1 MKKILL
7 LSFILMTSLSFA
19 QMMNSHLRADKLDTL
34 TLTGN
39 AIVDQSMPVP
49 QYFIDTNLD
58 GNPDYHLNFGPPWY
72 QPDSSAA
79 KRPQNGDQITIVGG
93 AYQSSMYNFKSVV
106 VYEINNLL
114 WRDPF
119 FANWNNMGK
128 NNHMFGWSK
137 HGMFG
142 GSYGFGWNHDSLKT
156 VTLTGTTLVDT
167 TFMMNHFYL
176 DTDNDGKP
184 DYFLNFGPY
193 WYQPA
198 SGAQRPQDG
207 KTITVKGGLLS
218 NNSGLSMFIVY
229 EINGEVWRDST
240 KLNPHF
246 GGGWFNQ
253 NSDSAKFHS
262 PFDDSTM
269 VTMMRGWH
277 QGGHMMGSLPDSIFG
292 QMFEVYPEN
301 MPDFKGQNIFAGY
314 EIDMF
319 NPNENN
325 MMWENG
331 HGGGHMDF
339 GNNIKIQLHFT
350 DAQLN
355 AYGMN
360 KNNIQAKLWDDQ
372 TNSWKSVASTIN
384 TQNNTVS
391 FSSSTVSGFVALSGS
406 TVTAVEITES
416 LPTEFV
422 LNQNYPNPFN
432 PSTTISYKLSSNGN
446 VSLKVYDILGNEV
459 TTLMNG
465 FQNAGSYK
473 ISFDASRLA
482 SGVYF
487 YKLQTSNF
495 VQVRKM
501 MLLK

>member
-1 MKKILL
+1 
-7 LSFILMTSLSFA
+7 
-19 QMMNSHLRADKLDTL
+19 
-34 TLTGN
+34 
-39 AIVDQSMPVP
+39 
-49 QYFIDTNLD
+49 
-58 GNPDYHLNFGPPWY
+58 
-72 QPDSSAA
+72 
-79 KRPQNGDQITIVGG
+79 
-93 AYQSSMYNFKSVV
+93 
-106 VYEINNLL
+106 
-114 WRDPF
+114 
-119 FANWNNMGK
+119 
-128 NNHMFGWSK
+128 
-137 HGMFG
+137 
-142 GSYGFGWNHDSLKT
+142 
-156 VTLTGTTLVDT
+156 
-167 TFMMNHFYL
+167 
-176 DTDNDGKP
+176 
-184 DYFLNFGPY
+184 
-193 WYQPA
+193 
-198 SGAQRPQDG
+198 
-207 KTITVKGGLLS
+207 
-218 NNSGLSMFIVY
+218 MFIVY

-253 NSDSAKFHS
+253 NTDSAKFHS
-262 PFDDSTM
+262 PFDDRTM

-473 ISFDASRLA
+473 ISFDASRIA

>member
-1 MKKILL
+1 
-7 LSFILMTSLSFA
+7 
-19 QMMNSHLRADKLDTL
+19 
-34 TLTGN
+34 
-39 AIVDQSMPVP
+39 
-49 QYFIDTNLD
+49 
-58 GNPDYHLNFGPPWY
+58 
-72 QPDSSAA
+72 
-79 KRPQNGDQITIVGG
+79 
-93 AYQSSMYNFKSVV
+93 
-106 VYEINNLL
+106 
-114 WRDPF
+114 
-119 FANWNNMGK
+119 
-128 NNHMFGWSK
+128 
-137 HGMFG
+137 
-142 GSYGFGWNHDSLKT
+142 
-156 VTLTGTTLVDT
+156 
-167 TFMMNHFYL
+167 
-176 DTDNDGKP
+176 
-184 DYFLNFGPY
+184 
-193 WYQPA
+193 
-198 SGAQRPQDG
+198 
-207 KTITVKGGLLS
+207 
-218 NNSGLSMFIVY
+218 
-229 EINGEVWRDST
+229 
-240 KLNPHF
+240 
-246 GGGWFNQ
+246 
-253 NSDSAKFHS
+253 
-262 PFDDSTM
+262 
-269 VTMMRGWH
+269 
-277 QGGHMMGSLPDSIFG
+277 MGSLPDSIFG

-301 MPDFKGQNIFAGY
+301 MPNFKGQNIFAGY

-355 AYGMN
+355 TYGMN
-360 KNNIQAKLWDDQ
+360 KNNIQAKLWDNQ

-406 TVTAVEITES
+406 TVTAVETTES

-432 PSTTISYKLSSNGN
+432 PSTTISYKLSSDGN

-459 TTLMNG
+459 ASLIND
-465 FQNAGSYK
+465 FQNAGNYK